1 MFERVLFATDFSDD
15 ARATAARIP
24 EIPTA
29 RDVILVHVLEPGRT
43 PRLPLLSGPA
53 STAGNADAALARE
66 RAALLGWGLDTTDR
80 LVEAEK
86 GDITGAILDLAGK
99 ERPSLIVV
107 GARGRNIISGLFL
120 GSVSAGV
127 LRRAQTH
134 VLVVHAPKTGGGK
147 LFSRVLCPVDFSKP
161 SLQVVSLL
169 HRLKVPEA
177 VLLHVVT
184 SAESEDEVEARI
196 RDAEERLAGLKA
208 RLEDEGVKVQ
218 TLLRTGPAADEICD
232 VAAGAGVSLV
242 MLPRLGRTD
251 YITNIPIGSTAA
263 DVAKRAPVP
272 VCVIVPALDFEIAVR
287 ELDAAEFPLVNEVW
301 THYRRQ
307 TADPAT
313 DRIFGLFVE
322 GTLASVARCR
332 RHPDGFEV
340 DGVFTPPEFRGR
352 GYAKKV
358 VAALVSACGGEALY
372 MHSTLDL
379 VGFYGSFGFVT
390 IPESGLPTTIKDRY
404 AFAMGEMAGSNV
416 QPMMRPAKGGSPQ

>member
-15 ARATAARIP
+15 ARATAARLP

-29 RDVILVHVLEPGRT
+29 RDVILVHVLEPARAPRIPLISGRA
-43 PRLPLLSGPA
+43 P
-53 STAGNADAALARE
+53 STGEAKTALAQE
-66 RAALLGWGLDTTDR
+66 RATLLGWGLDATDC
-80 LVEAEK
+80 LVEAAE

-134 VLVVHAPKTGGGK
+134 VLVVHAPAKRGGK

-184 SAESEDEVEARI
+184 SAESEAEMDAQI
-196 RDAEERLAGLKA
+196 RDAEERLAGLRA
-208 RLEDEGVKVQ
+208 HLEEEGVRVQ
-218 TLLRTGPAADEICD
+218 TLVRAGPAADEICE
-232 VAAGAGVSLV
+232 VAAGAGISLV

-251 YITNIPIGSTAA
+251 YYIRNTPIGSTAA
-263 DVAKRAPVP
+263 GVAKRAQVP
-272 VCVIVPALDFEIAVR
+272 VCVIVPVLDLDIAVR
-287 ELDAAEFPLVNEVW
+287 ELDARDFPLVDEVW
-301 THYRRQ
+301 THYRGQ

-332 RHPDGFEV
+332 SHPDGLEV
-340 DGVFTPPEFRGR
+340 DGVFTPPEFRGC
-352 GYAKKV
+352 GYAKQV
-358 VAALVSACGGEALY
+358 VAALVSACGGETLY

-379 VGFYGSFGFVT
+379 VGFYGTFGFVK
-390 IPESGLPTTIKDRY
+390 IPESGLPTTIRERY
-404 AFAMGEMAGSNV
+404 AFAIGEMTGSNV
-416 QPMMRPAKGGSPQ
+416 QPMMRPATGRSP